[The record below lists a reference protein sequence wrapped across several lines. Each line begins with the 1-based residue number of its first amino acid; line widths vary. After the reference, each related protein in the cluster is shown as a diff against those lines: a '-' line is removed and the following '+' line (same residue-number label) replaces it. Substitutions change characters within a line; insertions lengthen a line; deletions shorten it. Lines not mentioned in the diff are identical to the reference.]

1 MVKLPFSN
9 LSRNTKIM
17 GIASFLVDA
26 SSEMIFPLLPFFITI
41 VLGGP
46 AFAVGLMEGLGEF
59 AVAVSSILSGLYS
72 DKIGKR
78 KNIILFGYSLSALF
92 KAFLLVITTWPQVV
106 LLKMVERVGKGMRD
120 SPRDALIALSE
131 KKEVLGEAYG
141 FRRFLDNLGATLGP
155 LLATLIIAVFFGNS
169 HNGEAYNFLFVVAL
183 IPATLAIAVLFFVK
197 EKESAKKP
205 TKINLEYI
213 SKNRDVKRF
222 SLLMAFFTLGQFS
235 LMLFLLK
242 AGEVVSLVFIPVF
255 YLVFNVAYT
264 LFAIPAGIMIDKIG
278 SKKTMVSGMLLFAA
292 AVALIALAPNPA
304 TIFFAFIL
312 IGCQMAI
319 SQTVPSAFLV
329 NRTEEG
335 SYATAIGFYKS
346 VVGISSLP
354 ANLIAGVLWTISFLG
369 IPAAFIFSFIVSLV
383 SVPLFYF
390 SVDERK

>member
-242 AGEVVSLVFIPVF
+242 AGEVISLVFIPVF

>member
-242 AGEVVSLVFIPVF
+242 AGEVISLVFIPVF

-354 ANLIAGVLWTISFLG
+354 ANLIAGVLWTITFLG

>member
-1 MVKLPFSN
+1 
-9 LSRNTKIM
+9 
-17 GIASFLVDA
+17 
-26 SSEMIFPLLPFFITI
+26 

>member
-354 ANLIAGVLWTISFLG
+354 ANLIAGVLWTITFLG